1 MAFGRLRGPRVQELK
16 SSGGV
21 LYSVQSTLPEAG
33 GQSPG
38 RVLGVTP
45 WGPLAA
51 AFAVAWA
58 EHANSCGLAG
68 HRLFRHVSDR
78 HASAGANTFSLYFF
92 SNFPISSF
100 LGVSCQ
106 FMALSKA

>member
-21 LYSVQSTLPEAG
+21 VYSVQSTLPEAG

-45 WGPLAA
+45 WGLLPLWQ
-51 AFAVAWA
+51 FPLHVY
-58 EHANSCGLAG
+58 SCGS
-68 HRLFRHVSDR
+68 V
-78 HASAGANTFSLYFF
+78 
-92 SNFPISSF
+92 
-100 LGVSCQ
+100 
-106 FMALSKA
+106 